1 MHSRPQD
8 APVIV
13 VGLDPVGLAVAH
25 RLHALQVPVRA
36 LATANERQ
44 RYGRELETLG
54 IDVDPASEAWEYDL
68 QRLDLGSCGGVVLA
82 ADDDSQNVDAC
93 LLVRRYHGD
102 VPLAVRVSDP
112 TLVRFLRMTVPHV
125 DVYSMG
131 STTAPVAAELAIQLI
146 GQGRPLSERPTQRRR
161 EDAGLPRTTAALLWV
176 MAACALTVLPATYL
190 LSHAIHVTRLEGLQ
204 LAFAQ
209 LMSTG
214 ADARVLH
221 GPTGIRV
228 LAMGLALLGRV
239 FLACG
244 IGLVLDWVLTRR
256 LAAIAQSTGVRMSGH
271 VVVCGAGN
279 VGTKVAELLH
289 KRKVK
294 VAVVESNGSLR
305 NVQRLRSKGI
315 PVVVGDATV
324 DETLELAGAFR
335 AGAALA
341 MTNSDAVNLHIGLHL
356 TDARVGVP
364 TAVRLLAPELSAHV
378 GQGPDLS
385 TVSPV
390 SETAVHVCRTV
401 ERMRLERIKAHRLP
415 EGEDSLPPEHQRT
428 TGRFA
433 GPEFE
438 PAVVVP
444 MTVVSP
450 SDPGDH
456 PDKQERHDPAA

>member
-1 MHSRPQD
+1 VNVVQS
-8 APVIV
+8 PVIV

-36 LATANERQ
+36 LATASERQ
-44 RYGRELETLG
+44 RYGTELAALG
-54 IDVDPASEAWEYDL
+54 IDVEPASEAWENDL
-68 QRLDLGSCGGVVLA
+68 QRLDLGNCGAVVLA
-82 ADDDSQNVDAC
+82 ADDDAQNVDAC

-131 STTAPVAAELAIQLI
+131 STTAPVAAELAIQLL
-146 GQGRPLSERPTQRRR
+146 GQGRPDHDRPTQRRR
-161 EDAGLPRTTAALLWV
+161 DNVGLPRTTAALLWIIATCV
-176 MAACALTVLPATYL
+176 AFLVPATFVFS
-190 LSHAIHVTRLEGLQ
+190 LSMRVARLDAFQ
-204 LAFAQ
+204 LAFSQ
-209 LMSTG
+209 LMSVG
-214 ADARVLH
+214 NDARLLH
-221 GPTGIRV
+221 SSAGVRV
-228 LAMGLALLGRV
+228 LAMLLALLGRV

-244 IGLVLDWVLTRR
+244 VGLVLDWVLTRR
-256 LAAIAQSTGVRMSGH
+256 LAAVAQSTGVRMSGH
-271 VVVCGAGN
+271 VVICGAGN
-279 VGTKVAELLH
+279 VGAKVAELLH

-294 VAVVESNGSLR
+294 VAVVESNASLR

-315 PVVVGDATV
+315 PVILGDATV

-341 MTNSDAVNLHIGLHL
+341 LTNSDAVNLHIGLQL
-356 TDARVGVP
+356 TDKRVGVP

-378 GQGPDLS
+378 VQSPHMS

-390 SETAVHVCRTV
+390 AETAIHVCRTV
-401 ERMRLERIKAHRLP
+401 ERMRLERIKAQLEP
-415 EGEDSLPPEHQRT
+415 LPPEIQRT

-438 PAVVVP
+438 PAAAPSTTVP
-444 MTVVSP
+444 PLEPT
-450 SDPGDH
+450 SDRGDG
-456 PDKQERHDPAA
+456 PDKQERHEPAA

>member
-1 MHSRPQD
+1 MLSPNPRLSAQPCAPQS
-8 APVIV
+8 PVIV

-25 RLHALQVPVRA
+25 RLHALQVPVRV
-36 LATANERQ
+36 LATPGERH
-44 RYGRELETLG
+44 RYSKELVALG
-54 IDVDPASEAWEYDL
+54 IEVAPASEAWENDL
-68 QRLDLGSCGGVVLA
+68 QRLDLGVCGGVVLA
-82 ADDDSQNVDAC
+82 SDDDSLNVDAC

-131 STTAPVAAELAIQLI
+131 STTAPVAAELAIQLL
-146 GQGRPLSERPTQRRR
+146 GQGRPHDERKPSRRQR
-161 EDAGLPRTTAALLWV
+161 EPGLPRTTAALLWV
-176 MAACALTVLPATYL
+176 LAGCVALLLPATVL
-190 LSHAIHVTRLEGLQ
+190 FRAMLHVPRLDAFHIAFSHLVSAGQ
-204 LAFAQ
+204 
-209 LMSTG
+209 
-214 ADARVLH
+214 DPRVLH
-221 GPTGIRV
+221 APGAVRIM
-228 LAMGLALLGRV
+228 AMLLSLFGRV

-256 LAAIAQSTGVRMSGH
+256 LTAVAQSTALRMSGH

-279 VGTKVAELLH
+279 VGARVAELLH

-335 AGAALA
+335 AGCALA
-341 MTNSDAVNLHIGLHL
+341 LTNSDAVNLHIGLHL
-356 TDARVGVP
+356 TDKHVGVP

-378 GQGPDLS
+378 AQSPDLS

-390 SETAVHVCRTV
+390 AETAIHVCRTV
-401 ERMRLERIKAHRLP
+401 ERLRLERIKAHQEP
-415 EGEDSLPPEHQRT
+415 LPPEIQRT

-438 PAVVVP
+438 TA
-444 MTVVSP
+444 SP
-450 SDPGDH
+450 VTAPILDPG
-456 PDKQERHDPAA
+456 PQERHDPVA